1 MVTLPKDSLY
11 LQCAFPK
18 QEIRPKK
25 KAKELIGENAVKL
38 LGTRP
43 LKKKKLGCF
52 SLGEHVW
59 LRSDY
64 S

>member
-1 MVTLPKDSLY
+1 MCISQTGNTS
-11 LQCAFPK
+11 Q
-18 QEIRPKK
+18 K